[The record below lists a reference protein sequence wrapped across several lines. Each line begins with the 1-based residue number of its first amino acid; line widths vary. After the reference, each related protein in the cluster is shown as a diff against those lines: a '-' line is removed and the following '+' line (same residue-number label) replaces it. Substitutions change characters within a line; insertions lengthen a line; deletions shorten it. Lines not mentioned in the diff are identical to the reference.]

1 MMWTQRPA
9 PALSAWERA
18 ERAAAMEHAARLVA
32 RGASVSAAAEA
43 CGVADD
49 ALRHRLAYDRRRATE
64 LATRAPGRTPRWT
77 PDEEARLAA
86 AMRRCS
92 RWADVA
98 REMGTRSAGACEQHA
113 KLRGMGGVRRA
124 CA

>member
-9 PALSAWERA
+9 PALSDWERA

-49 ALRHRLAYDRRRATE
+49 ALRHRVARMSR
-64 LATRAPGRTPRWT
+64 PRSPRNWSA
-77 PDEEARLAA
+77 DEDARL
-86 AMRRCS
+86 
-92 RWADVA
+92 DVA
-98 REMGTRSAGACEQHA
+98 LAECGSWREVTARVGTRGMSACKNRAHY
-113 KLRGMGGVRRA
+113 RGMSLRSAKGVA
-124 CA
+124 E